1 MTRLEKFLLANASEL
16 IKAETTNSRYFKV
29 QNILIRV
36 SDHVSLKGTCDL
48 QIVIP
53 TNDVSASLYTVLF
66 GDSGK
71 MLIWNFKQIKEF
83 LPSMILMK
91 EMMTKSV
98 VKPDPKKTVIEKI
111 DLAKS
116 LPEYKE
122 KKSLVFN
129 NLVESKLKLKFAGA
143 LERSILVKSKSIWNA
158 QEINGLPSMLHKEF
172 GRGDSIN
179 DDFQIFL
186 NCTSVDYNEVI
197 NIYKIVVIDNNKVP
211 TIELLQE
218 AYKHV
223 KNCISNT

>member
-16 IKAETTNSRYFKV
+16 IRAETTNSRYFKI
-29 QNILIRV
+29 QNVLVRL
-36 SDHVSLKGTCDL
+36 SDHVSLKSNCDI
-48 QIVIP
+48 QVIFP
-53 TNDVSASLYTVLF
+53 TNDITAGLYTVLF

-98 VKPDPKKTVIEKI
+98 FKQNPSRSKTVIEKI
-111 DLAKS
+111 DLAKKF
-116 LPEYKE
+116 PELKE
-122 KKSLVFN
+122 EPSLVFN
-129 NLVESKLKLKFAGA
+129 QMVETKIKLKYAGA
-143 LERSILVKSKSIWNA
+143 AERAILVKSKSNWNA
-158 QEINGLPSMLHKEF
+158 QEISGLPSMMHKEF

-186 NCTSVDYNEVI
+186 NCTSLDYRDVI
-197 NIYKIVVIDNNKVP
+197 NIYKIVVVDNDKVP

-218 AYKHV
+218 AYKLI
-223 KNCISNT
+223 K